1 MNGFGFI
8 SNDKISRT
16 RLLKDGIHLEDLGTN
31 ILVGNFVDFLN
42 RFILSKSSEYSW
54 LYTDKHLKGLYSNI
68 GNLISYNPLSPEITS
83 DIINLGSVSSNWN
96 SRNVKDY
103 DKNSSDPKLVS
114 ENLNL
119 KNNHRLVIWIHNVNS
134 ISNKFDNLKLITQG
148 NIDTLVT
155 NETQKESIFIK
166 SIY

>member
-16 RLLKDGIHLEDLGTN
+16 RLLKDRIHLEDLGTN

-68 GNLISYNPLSPEITS
+68 GNLISYNPLSPEIIS

-119 KNNHRLVIWIHNVNS
+119 KNNHRLVIWNHNVNS

-148 NIDTLVT
+148 NIDTVI

>member
-8 SNDKISRT
+8 SNDNISRT

-83 DIINLGSVSSNWN
+83 DIINLDSVSSNWN
-96 SRNVKDY
+96 SRNVKDH

-148 NIDTLVT
+148 NIDTLVI

>member
-16 RLLKDGIHLEDLGTN
+16 SLLKDRIHLDDLGTN

-68 GNLISYNPLSPEITS
+68 GNLISYNPLSPEIIS

-103 DKNSSDPKLVS
+103 DKNSSAPKLVS

-119 KNNHRLVIWIHNVNS
+119 KNNHRLVIWNHNVNS

-148 NIDTLVT
+148 NIDTVI